1 MKSFLDKDFLLQ
13 TETAQNLFHKYAE
26 NEPIFD
32 FHNHLSPQEMYEN
45 KTLGNLANAWL
56 DHDHYKW
63 RAMRAAGVPEEL
75 ITGHIRIDGTVKSDE
90 ELKKTLKQ
98 VQGDGADRTCHAELV
113 SASYSRESFD
123 YSRYLAFV
131 RTLQNCVGNP
141 LYHWSH
147 LELQRYFG
155 VNEPITEANAK
166 EIWDK
171 CNALLAKPEFAPRGL
186 LEKLNVKALCTTD
199 DPLDSL
205 EYHKKLAAEWKNV
218 KVLPSFRPDLA
229 INAEN
234 PAYPAYISKL
244 QEVTGVKI
252 KSIDDMIKAFGLR
265 MDYFKSCGSVV
276 SDHSLETDFYMPT
289 NFDDVNY
296 IFKKAWI
303 GKKLN
308 HDELAQYKGYV
319 LQELGKLYAQKGFV
333 MQIHIGALRD
343 QNGAMLAAAG
353 KNIGEDSLHDFN
365 YASQLGAVLN
375 GIYSGTLKQVQG
387 DESCNESHAEL
398 VSASP
403 KVILYNLNPKDND
416 ALASMAANFRNCI
429 FGPAWWFCDHKDGI
443 EEQIR
448 VYARTSTLG
457 NYVGMLTDSRS
468 FLSYPRHEYF
478 RRILCNYI
486 GNLVENGE
494 FPYDEKL
501 LGEMVK
507 NISYKNSLKFFE

>member
-1 MKSFLDKDFLLQ
+1 MTSFMNNDFLLQ
-13 TETAQNLFHKYAE
+13 TDTAKQLYHSFASQ
-26 NEPIFD
+26 EPIFD
-32 FHNHLSPQEMYEN
+32 FHNHLSPMEIFEN
-45 KTLGNLANAWL
+45 KSLGNLANAWL

-63 RAMRAAGVPEEL
+63 RAMRAAGVPEEV
-75 ITGHIRIDGTVKSDE
+75 ITGHIRKDGSVKSDE
-90 ELKKTLKQ
+90 ERGGKEAVEK
-98 VQGDGADRTCHAELV
+98 ADYE
-113 SASYSRESFD
+113 
-123 YSRYLAFV
+123 RYLAFV
-131 RTLQNCVGNP
+131 KTLQGCIGNP

-147 LELQRYFG
+147 LELQRYFD
-155 VNEPITEANAK
+155 VKEPVTEDNAK
-166 EIWDK
+166 QIWDK
-171 CNALLAKPEFAPRGL
+171 CNALLAQPDFAPRGL
-186 LEKLNVKALCTTD
+186 LEKMNVKALCTTD
-199 DPLDSL
+199 DPLDLL

-234 PAYPAYISKL
+234 PAYPTYISKL
-244 QEVTGVKI
+244 QEMTGIKI
-252 KSIDDMIKAFGLR
+252 TNIDDMIKAFGIR

-289 NFDDVNY
+289 TKDDVNY
-296 IFKKAWI
+296 IFEKAWI
-303 GKKLN
+303 GKKLS
-308 HDELAQYKGYV
+308 HHELAQYKGYV
-319 LQELGKLYAQKGFV
+319 LQELGKLYAEKGFV

-375 GIYSGTLKQVQG
+375 GIYSG
-387 DESCNESHAEL
+387 CNN
-398 VSASP
+398 SAFRIPHSSFP

-416 ALASMAANFRNCI
+416 ALATMAANFRNCI
-429 FGPAWWFCDHKDGI
+429 FGPAWWFNDHKDGI

-448 VYARTSTLG
+448 VFARTSTLG

-494 FPYDEKL
+494 FPADEKL

-507 NISYKNSLKFFE
+507 KISFQNSIDFFNIK

>member
-1 MKSFLDKDFLLQ
+1 MTSFMNNDFLLQ
-13 TETAQNLFHKYAE
+13 TDTAKQLYHNYASQ
-26 NEPIFD
+26 EPIFD
-32 FHNHLSPQEMYEN
+32 FHNHLSPMEIFEN
-45 KTLGNLANAWL
+45 KSLGNLANAWL

-63 RAMRAAGVPEEL
+63 RAMRAAGVPEEV
-75 ITGHIRIDGTVKSDE
+75 ITGHIRKDGSVKSDE
-90 ELKKTLKQ
+90 ERGGKEAVEK
-98 VQGDGADRTCHAELV
+98 ADYE
-113 SASYSRESFD
+113 
-123 YSRYLAFV
+123 RYLAFV
-131 RTLQNCVGNP
+131 KTLQGCIGNP

-147 LELQRYFG
+147 LELQRYFD
-155 VNEPITEANAK
+155 VKEPVTEDNAK
-166 EIWDK
+166 QIWDK
-171 CNALLAKPEFAPRGL
+171 CNALLAQPDFAPRGL
-186 LEKLNVKALCTTD
+186 LEKMNVKALCTTD

-218 KVLPSFRPDLA
+218 KVLSSFRPDLA

-244 QEVTGVKI
+244 QEMTGVQI
-252 KSIDDMIKAFGLR
+252 KSIDDMIKAFGIR
-265 MDYFKSCGSVV
+265 MDYFKSCGSGV

-289 NFDDVNY
+289 TKDDVNY
-296 IFKKAWI
+296 IFEKAWI
-303 GKKLN
+303 GKKLSQ
-308 HDELAQYKGYV
+308 HELAQYKGYV
-319 LQELGKLYAQKGFV
+319 LIELGKLYAEKGFV

-375 GIYSGTLKQVQG
+375 GIYSG
-387 DESCNESHAEL
+387 CNN
-398 VSASP
+398 SAFRIPHSSFP
-403 KVILYNLNPKDND
+403 KVILYNLNPKDNE
-416 ALASMAANFRNCI
+416 ALATMAANFRNCI
-429 FGPAWWFCDHKDGI
+429 FGPAWWFNDHKDGI

-494 FPYDEKL
+494 FPADEKL

-507 NISYKNSLKFFE
+507 KISFQNSIDFFNIK

>member
-1 MKSFLDKDFLLQ
+1 MTSFMNNDFLLQ
-13 TETAQNLFHKYAE
+13 TDTAKQLYHSFASQ
-26 NEPIFD
+26 EPIFD
-32 FHNHLSPQEMYEN
+32 FHNHLSPMEIFEN
-45 KTLGNLANAWL
+45 KSLGNLANAWL

-63 RAMRAAGVPEEL
+63 RAMRAAGVPEEV
-75 ITGHIRIDGTVKSDE
+75 ITGHIRKDGSVKSDE
-90 ELKKTLKQ
+90 ERGGKEAVEK
-98 VQGDGADRTCHAELV
+98 ADYE
-113 SASYSRESFD
+113 
-123 YSRYLAFV
+123 RYLAFV
-131 RTLQNCVGNP
+131 KTLQGCIGNP

-147 LELQRYFG
+147 LELQRYFD
-155 VNEPITEANAK
+155 VKEPVTEDNAK
-166 EIWDK
+166 QIWDK
-171 CNALLAKPEFAPRGL
+171 CNALLAQPDFAPRGL
-186 LEKLNVKALCTTD
+186 LEKMNVKALCTTD

-234 PAYPAYISKL
+234 PAYPTYISKL
-244 QEVTGVKI
+244 QEMTGIKI
-252 KSIDDMIKAFGLR
+252 TNIDDMIKAFGIR

-289 NFDDVNY
+289 TKDDVNY
-296 IFKKAWI
+296 IFEKAWI
-303 GKKLN
+303 GKKLS
-308 HDELAQYKGYV
+308 HHELAQYKGYV
-319 LQELGKLYAQKGFV
+319 LQEVGKLYAEKGFV

-343 QNGAMLAAAG
+343 NNSAMLANAG

-365 YASQLGAVLN
+365 FAPQIGAVLN
-375 GIYSGTLKQVQG
+375 GIYSG
-387 DESCNESHAEL
+387 CNN
-398 VSASP
+398 SAFRIPHSSFP

-416 ALASMAANFRNCI
+416 ALATMAANFRNCI
-429 FGPAWWFCDHKDGI
+429 FGPAWWFNDHKDGI

-448 VYARTSTLG
+448 VFARTSVLSS
-457 NYVGMLTDSRS
+457 YVGMLTDSRS

-494 FPYDEKL
+494 FPADEKL

-507 NISYKNSLKFFE
+507 KISFQNSIDFFNIK

>member
-1 MKSFLDKDFLLQ
+1 MTSFMNNDFLLQ
-13 TETAQNLFHKYAE
+13 TDTAKQLYHSFASQ
-26 NEPIFD
+26 EPIFD
-32 FHNHLSPQEMYEN
+32 FHNHLSPMEIFEN
-45 KTLGNLANAWL
+45 KSLGNLANAWL

-75 ITGHIRIDGTVKSDE
+75 ITGHIRKDGSVKSDE
-90 ELKKTLKQ
+90 ERGGKEAVEK
-98 VQGDGADRTCHAELV
+98 ADYE
-113 SASYSRESFD
+113 
-123 YSRYLAFV
+123 RYLAFV
-131 RTLQNCVGNP
+131 KTLQGCIGNP

-147 LELQRYFG
+147 LELQRYFD
-155 VNEPITEANAK
+155 VKEPVTEDNAK
-166 EIWDK
+166 QIWDK
-171 CNALLAKPEFAPRGL
+171 CNALLAQPDFAPRGL
-186 LEKLNVKALCTTD
+186 LEKMNVKALCTTD

-234 PAYPAYISKL
+234 PAYPTYISKL
-244 QEVTGVKI
+244 QEMTGIKI
-252 KSIDDMIKAFGLR
+252 TNIDDMIKAFGIR

-289 NFDDVNY
+289 TKDDVNY
-296 IFKKAWI
+296 VFEKAWI
-303 GKKLN
+303 GKKLS
-308 HDELAQYKGYV
+308 HHELAQYKGYV
-319 LQELGKLYAQKGFV
+319 LQELGKLYAEKGFV

-365 YASQLGAVLN
+365 FASQIGAVLN
-375 GIYSGTLKQVQG
+375 GIYSG
-387 DESCNESHAEL
+387 CNN
-398 VSASP
+398 SAFRIPHSSFP

-416 ALASMAANFRNCI
+416 ALATMAANFRNCI
-429 FGPAWWFCDHKDGI
+429 FGPAWWFNDHKDGI

-448 VYARTSTLG
+448 VFARTAVLSS
-457 NYVGMLTDSRS
+457 YVGMLTDSRS

-494 FPYDEKL
+494 FPADEKL

-507 NISYKNSLKFFE
+507 KISFQNSIDFFNIK

>member
-1 MKSFLDKDFLLQ
+1 MTSFMNNDFLLQ
-13 TETAQNLFHKYAE
+13 TDTAKQLYHSFASQ
-26 NEPIFD
+26 EPIFD
-32 FHNHLSPQEMYEN
+32 FHNHLSPMEIFEN
-45 KTLGNLANAWL
+45 KSLGNLANAWL

-63 RAMRAAGVPEEL
+63 RAMRAAGVPEEV
-75 ITGHIRIDGTVKSDE
+75 ITGHIRKDGSVKSDE
-90 ELKKTLKQ
+90 ERGGKEAVEK
-98 VQGDGADRTCHAELV
+98 ADYE
-113 SASYSRESFD
+113 
-123 YSRYLAFV
+123 RYLAFV
-131 RTLQNCVGNP
+131 KTLQGCIGNP

-147 LELQRYFG
+147 LELQRYFD
-155 VNEPITEANAK
+155 VKEPVTEDNAK
-166 EIWDK
+166 QIWDK
-171 CNALLAKPEFAPRGL
+171 CNALLAQPDFAPRGL
-186 LEKLNVKALCTTD
+186 LEKMNVKALCTTD

-234 PAYPAYISKL
+234 PAYPTYISKL
-244 QEVTGVKI
+244 QEMTGIKI
-252 KSIDDMIKAFGLR
+252 TNIDDMIKAFGIR

-289 NFDDVNY
+289 TKDDVNY
-296 IFKKAWI
+296 VFEKAWI
-303 GKKLN
+303 GKKLS
-308 HDELAQYKGYV
+308 HHELAQYKGYV
-319 LQELGKLYAQKGFV
+319 LQELGKLYAEKGFV

-343 QNGAMLAAAG
+343 QNGAMLANAG

-375 GIYSGTLKQVQG
+375 GIYSG
-387 DESCNESHAEL
+387 CNN
-398 VSASP
+398 SAFRIPNSSFP
-403 KVILYNLNPKDND
+403 KVILYNLNPKDNE
-416 ALASMAANFRNCI
+416 ALATMAANFRNCI
-429 FGPAWWFCDHKDGI
+429 FGPAWWFNDHKDGI

-448 VYARTSTLG
+448 VFARTSVLSS
-457 NYVGMLTDSRS
+457 YVGMLTDSRS

-494 FPYDEKL
+494 FPADEKL

-507 NISYKNSLKFFE
+507 KISFQNSIDFFNIK

>member
-1 MKSFLDKDFLLQ
+1 MTSFMNNDFLLQ
-13 TETAQNLFHKYAE
+13 TDTAKQLYHSFASQ
-26 NEPIFD
+26 EPIFD
-32 FHNHLSPQEMYEN
+32 FHNHLSPMEIFEN
-45 KTLGNLANAWL
+45 KSLGNLANAWL

-75 ITGHIRIDGTVKSDE
+75 ITGHIRKDGSVKSDE
-90 ELKKTLKQ
+90 ERGGKEAVEK
-98 VQGDGADRTCHAELV
+98 ADYE
-113 SASYSRESFD
+113 
-123 YSRYLAFV
+123 RYLAFV
-131 RTLQNCVGNP
+131 KTLQGCIGNP

-147 LELQRYFG
+147 LELQRYFD
-155 VNEPITEANAK
+155 VKEPVTEDNAK
-166 EIWDK
+166 QIWDK
-171 CNALLAKPEFAPRGL
+171 CNALLAQPDFAPRGL
-186 LEKLNVKALCTTD
+186 LEKMNVKALCTTD

-234 PAYPAYISKL
+234 PAYPTYISKL
-244 QEVTGVKI
+244 QEMTGIKI
-252 KSIDDMIKAFGLR
+252 TNIDDMIKAFGIR

-289 NFDDVNY
+289 TKDDVNY
-296 IFKKAWI
+296 VFEKAWI
-303 GKKLN
+303 GKKLS
-308 HDELAQYKGYV
+308 HHELAQYKGYV

-343 QNGAMLAAAG
+343 QNSAMFEKVG
-353 KNIGEDSLHDFN
+353 KNVGEDSLHDFN
-365 YASQLGAVLN
+365 YAGQLGAVLN
-375 GIYSGTLKQVQG
+375 GIYSVQP
-387 DESCNESHAEL
+387 EAKTI
-398 VSASP
+398 V
-403 KVILYNLNPKDND
+403 YNLNPKDNET
-416 ALASMAANFRNCI
+416 LATMAANFRNCI
-429 FGPAWWFCDHKDGI
+429 FGPAWWFNDHKDGI

-494 FPYDEKL
+494 FPADEKL

-507 NISYKNSLKFFE
+507 KISFQNSIDFFNIK

>member
-1 MKSFLDKDFLLQ
+1 MLSFMNEDFLLQ
-13 TETAQNLFHKYAE
+13 TDTAKQLYHSFASQ
-26 NEPIFD
+26 EPIFD
-32 FHNHLSPQEMYEN
+32 FHNHLSPQEIYEN

-75 ITGHIRIDGTVKSDE
+75 ITGHIRLDGSVKSDE
-90 ELKKTLKQ
+90 EVKPVIETLKM
-98 VQGDGADRTCHAELV
+98 T
-113 SASYSRESFD
+113 SREEYD

-131 RTLQNCVGNP
+131 RTLQNCAGNS

-155 VNEPITEANAK
+155 VMEPVTLDNAK

-186 LEKLNVKALCTTD
+186 LEKMKVKALCTTD

-205 EYHKKLAAEWKNV
+205 EYHKKLAAEWKAV
-218 KVLPSFRPDLA
+218 QVLPSFRPDLA
-229 INAEN
+229 INAES
-234 PAYPAYISKL
+234 PTYPAYISKL
-244 QEVTGVKI
+244 QEVTGLKI
-252 KSIDDMIKAFGLR
+252 KSIDDMIKAFGIR
-265 MDYFKSCGSVV
+265 MDYFKACGSVV
-276 SDHSLETDFYMPT
+276 SDHSLETDFYMPAT
-289 NFDDVNY
+289 KDDVNY
-296 IFKKAWI
+296 IFEKAWI
-303 GKKLN
+303 GKKLS
-308 HDELAQYKGYV
+308 HHELAQYKGYV
-319 LQELGKLYAQKGFV
+319 LQELGKLYAEKGFV

-343 QNGAMLAAAG
+343 QNGAMLAVAG

-375 GIYSGTLKQVQG
+375 GIYS
-387 DESCNESHAEL
+387 ECNN
-398 VSASP
+398 SAFRIPHSSFCIPHSSFP

-416 ALASMAANFRNCI
+416 ALATMAANFRNCI

-494 FPYDEKL
+494 FPCDEKL
-501 LGEMVK
+501 IGEMVK
-507 NISYKNSLKFFE
+507 KIAFQNSIDFFNIK

>member
-1 MKSFLDKDFLLQ
+1 MTSFMNNDFLLQ
-13 TETAQNLFHKYAE
+13 TDTAKQLYHSFASQ
-26 NEPIFD
+26 EPIFD
-32 FHNHLSPQEMYEN
+32 FHNHLSPMEIFEN
-45 KTLGNLANAWL
+45 KSLGNLANAWL

-75 ITGHIRIDGTVKSDE
+75 ITGHIRKDGSVKSDE
-90 ELKKTLKQ
+90 ERGGKEAVEK
-98 VQGDGADRTCHAELV
+98 ADYE
-113 SASYSRESFD
+113 
-123 YSRYLAFV
+123 RYLAFV
-131 RTLQNCVGNP
+131 KTLQGCIGNP

-147 LELQRYFG
+147 LELQRYFD
-155 VNEPITEANAK
+155 VKEPVTEDNAK
-166 EIWDK
+166 QIWDK
-171 CNALLAKPEFAPRGL
+171 CNALLAQPDFAPRGL
-186 LEKLNVKALCTTD
+186 LEKMNVKVLCTTD

-234 PAYPAYISKL
+234 PAYPTYISKL
-244 QEVTGVKI
+244 QEMTGIKI
-252 KSIDDMIKAFGLR
+252 TNIDDMIKAFGIR

-289 NFDDVNY
+289 TKDDVNY
-296 IFKKAWI
+296 IFEKAWI
-303 GKKLN
+303 GKKLS
-308 HDELAQYKGYV
+308 HHELAQYKGYV
-319 LQELGKLYAQKGFV
+319 LQELGKLYAEKGFV

-365 YASQLGAVLN
+365 FAPQIGAVLN
-375 GIYSGTLKQVQG
+375 GIYSANV
-387 DESCNESHAEL
+387 NA
-398 VSASP
+398 

-416 ALASMAANFRNCI
+416 ALATMAANFRNCI
-429 FGPAWWFCDHKDGI
+429 FGPAWWFNDHKDGI

-448 VYARTSTLG
+448 VFARTSVLSS
-457 NYVGMLTDSRS
+457 YVGMLTDSRS

-494 FPYDEKL
+494 FPADEKL

-507 NISYKNSLKFFE
+507 KISFQNSIDFFNIK

>member
-1 MKSFLDKDFLLQ
+1 MTSFMNNDFLLQ
-13 TETAQNLFHKYAE
+13 TDTAKQLYHNYASQ
-26 NEPIFD
+26 EPIFD
-32 FHNHLSPQEMYEN
+32 FHNHLSPMEIFEN
-45 KTLGNLANAWL
+45 KSLGNLANAWL

-63 RAMRAAGVPEEL
+63 RAMRAAGVPEEV
-75 ITGHIRIDGTVKSDE
+75 ITGHIRKDGSVKSDE
-90 ELKKTLKQ
+90 ERGGKEAVEK
-98 VQGDGADRTCHAELV
+98 ADYE
-113 SASYSRESFD
+113 
-123 YSRYLAFV
+123 RYLAFV
-131 RTLQNCVGNP
+131 KTLQGCIGNP

-147 LELQRYFG
+147 LELQRYFD
-155 VNEPITEANAK
+155 VKEPVTEDNAK
-166 EIWDK
+166 QIWDK
-171 CNALLAKPEFAPRGL
+171 CNALLAQPDFAPRGL
-186 LEKLNVKALCTTD
+186 LEKMNVKALCTTD

-234 PAYPAYISKL
+234 PAYPTYISKL
-244 QEVTGVKI
+244 QEMTGIKI
-252 KSIDDMIKAFGLR
+252 TNIDDMIKAFGIR

-289 NFDDVNY
+289 TKDDVNY
-296 IFKKAWI
+296 IFEKAWI
-303 GKKLN
+303 GKKLS
-308 HDELAQYKGYV
+308 HHELAQYKGYV
-319 LQELGKLYAQKGFV
+319 LIELGKLYAEKGFV

-343 QNGAMLAAAG
+343 NNSAMLANAG

-375 GIYSGTLKQVQG
+375 GIYSG
-387 DESCNESHAEL
+387 CNN
-398 VSASP
+398 SAFRIPHSSFP
-403 KVILYNLNPKDND
+403 KVILYNLNPKDNE
-416 ALASMAANFRNCI
+416 ALATMAANFRNCI
-429 FGPAWWFCDHKDGI
+429 FGPAWWFNDHKDGI

-494 FPYDEKL
+494 FPADEKL

-507 NISYKNSLKFFE
+507 KISFQNSIDFFNIK

>member
-13 TETAQNLFHKYAE
+13 TETAQTLFHKFAE

-32 FHNHLSPQEMYEN
+32 FHNHLSAQEIYEN
-45 KTLGNLANAWL
+45 KPLGNLANAWL

-63 RAMRAAGVPEEL
+63 RAMRAAGVPENL
-75 ITGHIRIDGTVKSDE
+75 ITGHLNVVPGEQKDGV
-90 ELKKTLKQ
+90 
-98 VQGDGADRTCHAELV
+98 VELV
-113 SASYSRESFD
+113 ETTNDRD
-123 YSRYLAFV
+123 YERYLAFV
-131 RTLQNCVGNP
+131 KTLQNCVGNP

-155 VNEPITEANAK
+155 VMEPVTEANAK

-171 CNALLAKPEFAPRGL
+171 CNELLAKKEFAPRGL
-186 LEKLNVKALCTTD
+186 LEKMNVKALCTTD
-199 DPLDSL
+199 DPLDDL
-205 EYHKKLAAEWKNV
+205 QWHKKLANLAVVEHV
-218 KVLPSFRPDLA
+218 ETTFQVLPSFRPDLA

-234 PAYPAYISKL
+234 PAYPSYISKL
-244 QEVTGVKI
+244 QEMTGIKI
-252 KSIDDMIKAFGLR
+252 NNIDDMIKAFGIR
-265 MDYFKSCGSVV
+265 MDYFKACGSVV
-276 SDHSLETDFYMPT
+276 SDHSLETDFYLPVKK
-289 NFDDVNY
+289 DDVDY
-296 IFKKAWI
+296 IFKKAWV
-303 GKKLN
+303 GKKLS

-343 QNGAMLAAAG
+343 NNGAMLAAAG

-375 GIYSGTLKQVQG
+375 GIYSNCHSERSE
-387 DESCNESHAEL
+387 EST
-398 VSASP
+398 P
-403 KVILYNLNPKDND
+403 KVILYNLNPKDNE
-416 ALASMAANFRNCI
+416 ALATMAANFRNCI

-494 FPYDEKL
+494 FPNDEKL

-507 NISYKNSLKFFE
+507 NISYKNSVKFFDADEHR

>member
-13 TETAQNLFHKYAE
+13 TETAQTLFHKFAE

-32 FHNHLSPQEMYEN
+32 FHNHLSAQEIYEN
-45 KTLGNLANAWL
+45 KPLGNLANAWL

-63 RAMRAAGVPEEL
+63 RAMRAAGVPENL
-75 ITGHIRIDGTVKSDE
+75 ITGHLNKDGSVNNLGE
-90 ELKKTLKQ
+90 E
-98 VQGDGADRTCHAELV
+98 
-113 SASYSRESFD
+113 FD
-123 YSRYLAFV
+123 YERYLAFV
-131 RTLQNCVGNP
+131 KTLQNCVGNP

-155 VNEPITEANAK
+155 ITEPVTEENAK
-166 EIWDK
+166 KIWDK
-171 CNALLAKPEFAPRGL
+171 CNELLAKKEFSPRGL
-186 LEKLNVKALCTTD
+186 LEKMNVKALCTTD
-199 DPLDSL
+199 DPLDDL
-205 EYHKKLAAEWKNV
+205 QWHKKLASEWKEV
-218 KVLPSFRPDLA
+218 QVLPSFRPDLA

-234 PAYPAYISKL
+234 PSYSDYISKL
-244 QEVTGVKI
+244 QEMSGIKI
-252 KSIDDMIKAFGLR
+252 KSIDDMIIAFGSC
-265 MDYFKSCGSVV
+265 MDYFKSCDSVV

-289 NFDDVNY
+289 TKEDVNY

-303 GKKLN
+303 GKKLS

-319 LQELGKLYAQKGFV
+319 LIELGKLYAQKGFV
-333 MQIHIGALRD
+333 MQIHIGAIRD
-343 QNGAMLAAAG
+343 NNTAMLNVAG

-365 YASQLGAVLN
+365 YAPQLSAVLN
-375 GIYSGTLKQVQG
+375 GIYSNCHSERSE
-387 DESCNESHAEL
+387 EST
-398 VSASP
+398 P
-403 KVILYNLNPKDND
+403 KVILYNLNPKDNEMI
-416 ALASMAANFRNCI
+416 ATMAANFRNCI
-429 FGPAWWFCDHKDGI
+429 FGPAWWFNDHKDGI

-494 FPYDEKL
+494 FPNDEKL
-501 LGEMVK
+501 LGKIVQK
-507 NISYKNSLKFFE
+507 ISYSNSIEFFEMKN

>member
-1 MKSFLDKDFLLQ
+1 MKQFLDKDFLLQ
-13 TETAQNLFHKYAE
+13 TETAQALYHKYAE
-26 NEPIFD
+26 TEPIFD

-75 ITGHIRIDGTVKSDE
+75 VTGHIRLDGTVKSDDE
-90 ELKKTLKQ
+90 IKSVIEALEMT
-98 VQGDGADRTCHAELV
+98 
-113 SASYSRESFD
+113 SREEYD
-123 YSRYLAFV
+123 YERYLAFV
-131 RTLQNCVGNP
+131 RTLQGCIGNP

-155 VNEPITEANAK
+155 IMEPVTEANTK

-186 LEKLNVKALCTTD
+186 LTKLNVKALCTTD
-199 DPLDSL
+199 DPLDTL
-205 EYHKKLAAEWKNV
+205 EYHKKLAAEWKDV
-218 KVLPSFRPDLA
+218 QVRPSFRPDLA
-229 INAEN
+229 INAES
-234 PAYPAYISKL
+234 PAFPAYISKL
-244 QEVTGVKI
+244 QEITGVQI
-252 KSIDDMIKAFGLR
+252 KTIDDMIKAFGIR
-265 MDYFKSCGSVV
+265 MDYFKACGCVV
-276 SDHSLETDFYMPT
+276 SDHSLENDFYMPT
-289 NFDDVNY
+289 TFDDVNY
-296 IFKKAWI
+296 IFEKAWI
-303 GKKLN
+303 GKKLR

-319 LQELGKLYAQKGFV
+319 LQELGKLYAEKGFV

-343 QNGAMLAAAG
+343 QNGAMLTSAG

-365 YASQLGAVLN
+365 YTPQLGAVLN
-375 GIYSGTLKQVQG
+375 GIYSEPLNQVQG
-387 DESCNESHAEL
+387 DRADKSCHAEL

-416 ALASMAANFRNCI
+416 ALATMAANFRNCV

-448 VYARTSTLG
+448 VFARTSVLG
-457 NYVGMLTDSRS
+457 KYVGMLTDSRS

-494 FPYDEKL
+494 FPNDEKL
-501 LGEMVK
+501 LGEMVR
-507 NISYKNSLKFFE
+507 NISYKNSVEFFS

>member
-1 MKSFLDKDFLLQ
+1 MNNDFLLQ
-13 TETAQNLFHKYAE
+13 TDTAKQLYHNYASQ
-26 NEPIFD
+26 EPIFD
-32 FHNHLSPQEMYEN
+32 FHNHLSPMEIFEN
-45 KTLGNLANAWL
+45 KSLGNLANAWL

-63 RAMRAAGVPEEL
+63 RAMRAAGVPEEV
-75 ITGHIRIDGTVKSDE
+75 ITGHIRKDGSVKSDE
-90 ELKKTLKQ
+90 ERGGKEAVEK
-98 VQGDGADRTCHAELV
+98 ADYE
-113 SASYSRESFD
+113 
-123 YSRYLAFV
+123 RYLAFAK
-131 RTLQNCVGNP
+131 TLQGCIGNP

-147 LELQRYFG
+147 LELQRYFD
-155 VNEPITEANAK
+155 VKEPVTEDNAK
-166 EIWDK
+166 QIWDK
-171 CNALLAKPEFAPRGL
+171 CNALLAQPDFAPRGL
-186 LEKLNVKALCTTD
+186 LDKMNVKALCTTD

-234 PAYPAYISKL
+234 PAYPTYISKL
-244 QEVTGVKI
+244 QEMTGIKI
-252 KSIDDMIKAFGLR
+252 TNIDDMIKAFGIR

-289 NFDDVNY
+289 TKDDVNY
-296 IFKKAWI
+296 IFEKAWI
-303 GKKLN
+303 GKKLS
-308 HDELAQYKGYV
+308 HHELAQYKGYV
-319 LQELGKLYAQKGFV
+319 LIELGKLYAEKGFV

-365 YASQLGAVLN
+365 FASQIGAVLN
-375 GIYSGTLKQVQG
+375 GIYSG
-387 DESCNESHAEL
+387 CNN
-398 VSASP
+398 SAFRIPNSSFP
-403 KVILYNLNPKDND
+403 KVILYNLNPKDNE
-416 ALASMAANFRNCI
+416 ALATMAANFRNCI
-429 FGPAWWFCDHKDGI
+429 FGPAWWFNDHKDGI

-448 VYARTSTLG
+448 VFARTSVLSS
-457 NYVGMLTDSRS
+457 YVGMLTDSRS

-494 FPYDEKL
+494 FPADEKL

-507 NISYKNSLKFFE
+507 KISFQNSIDFFNIK